1 MDLFEAIQKRKS
13 ARAFLDKMVSRKE
26 IREIIAFAGMAPS
39 AINLQPW
46 EYLVTY
52 GEEKERLV
60 RRLLKARTERQVSCG
75 PGTAKPLP
83 RHFTERSRSSV
94 RIMQPFIDKTGKSF
108 NQFIEEGSCRFYG
121 APVAIIVTLDQV
133 FPKIRYLDVG
143 LSVAYLLLAAQAK
156 GLATCP
162 VGLIT
167 AYGDE
172 IADVLNIPEDKE
184 ILLAIALGYP
194 DEGSPINC
202 YKTQRE
208 PLDHIRS
215 WYE

>member
-1 MDLFEAIQKRKS
+1 MDLFKAMQGRKS

-26 IREIIAFAGMAPS
+26 IQEIVAFAGMAPS

-46 EYLVTY
+46 EYVVTY

-60 RRLLKARTERQVSCG
+60 RRLLKARTEKQVSCG

-83 RHFTERSRSSV
+83 RHFAERSRSSV
-94 RIMQPFIDKTGKSF
+94 RVMQPFIDKTGKSF

-162 VGLIT
+162 IGLIT
-167 AYGDE
+167 AY
-172 IADVLNIPEDKE
+172 ADHIKDTLSIPEDKK
-184 ILLAIALGYP
+184 ILLGIALGYADP
-194 DEGSPINC
+194 DAPENAFKIPRDDPSAILKW
-202 YKTQRE
+202 YK
-208 PLDHIRS
+208 
-215 WYE
+215 